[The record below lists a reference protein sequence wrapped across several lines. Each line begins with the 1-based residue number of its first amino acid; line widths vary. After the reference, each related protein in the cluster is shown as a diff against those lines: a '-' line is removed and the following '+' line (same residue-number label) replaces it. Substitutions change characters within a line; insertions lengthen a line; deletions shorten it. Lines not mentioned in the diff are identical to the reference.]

1 LNPEPLNPDPDY
13 PDSAVAPAAAASVR
27 PNSARTAQVK
37 PALTRSTV
45 SEFHFDRAKTSLKQT
60 ISRYA
65 HQLRMRR
72 RNPEAIEIQAAM
84 KTDLDRLSNSLDKL
98 NTYLIRVAVFGLVSR
113 GKSAVINA
121 LLGQKILQTGP
132 LNGVTQYPRSVYWVA
147 PDGQAQSG
155 QVQVELID
163 TPGLDEVGG
172 ELRATMAREVVDQ
185 ADLILFVISGDITR
199 TEYQALQ
206 ELQAVHKPLILVFN
220 KVDLYPNQDR
230 QSIYHKLEMRFG
242 SSANSPFLRPEDIVL
257 VAAEPAPVEVRVEW
271 ADGQVTHEWE
281 SPPSQVDELKE
292 KLLEILNREG
302 KSLLALNA
310 LRQAKQTEASIA
322 RKTVNLYH
330 SEAEELIWKFARWK
344 AIVIAVNP
352 FAILDLLGGAIT
364 DLILIRSL
372 ARLYGLPMTR
382 HEAEKLLKSILLSSG
397 GLLLSEVGTGM
408 LLGFGKSASAIATAF
423 DGASGLM
430 AYSTTAIAQASM
442 AGYGSYRVGKAAQ
455 LYLEQGCTW
464 GEQGVDTV
472 MQEILTQVDSNTVI
486 HRLRRELGVPE

>member
-1 LNPEPLNPDPDY
+1 MLLSEFADRPVNPVPNPDPNPSD
-13 PDSAVAPAAAASVR
+13 PVASP
-27 PNSARTAQVK
+27 K
-37 PALTRSTV
+37 LALMRSTV

-60 ISRYA
+60 INRYA
-65 HQLRMRR
+65 HQLRIRR
-72 RNPEAIEIQAAM
+72 RNPDAIEIQAAM

-98 NTYLIRVAVFGLVSR
+98 NTYLVRVAVFGLVSR
-113 GKSAVINA
+113 GKSTVINA

-132 LNGVTQYPRSVYWVA
+132 LNGVTQYPRSVYWAA
-147 PDGQAQSG
+147 PGG

-172 ELRATMAREVVDQ
+172 ELRATMAREIVDQ

-206 ELQAVHKPLILVFN
+206 ELQAVYKPLILVFN

-242 SSANSPFLRPEDIVL
+242 GGENRPFLRPEDIVL

-271 ADGQVTHEWE
+271 ADGRVTHEWE
-281 SPPSQVDELKE
+281 SPPPQVDELQA

-330 SEAEELIWKFARWK
+330 SEAEDLIWKFARWK

-372 ARLYGLPMTR
+372 AKLYGLPMTR
-382 HEAEKLLKSILLSSG
+382 HEAQKLLKSILLSSG
-397 GLLLSEVGTGM
+397 GLLLSEAGTGM

-472 MQEILTQVDSNTVI
+472 MQEILTQVDADTVI
-486 HRLRRELGVPE
+486 HRLRRELGVER